1 MIFRRKIF
9 EVDAFD
15 AECSTLTCQPPEL
28 ERTGH
33 LIPDAVASFE
43 SRGGTRHAIMCKKRR
58 KNAGARGGRRGTTFP
73 HGKLAAARLARRDV
87 AADRDG
93 ERIARL
99 LMGQAQQLRGAGGA
113 AQ

>member
-1 MIFRRKIF
+1 MVFRRKIF

-15 AECSTLTCQPPEL
+15 AECSALASQPPEL

-43 SRGGTRHAIMCKKRR
+43 SRGGTRHAFTCKKRS
-58 KNAGARGGRRGTTFP
+58 KNAGARGGCRGTTFP

-87 AADRDG
+87 AADCNG

-99 LMGQAQQLRGAGGA
+99 LIGQAQ
-113 AQ
+113 